1 MILNINTTEKD
12 LIKIS
17 LEDGVKKIEESEKV
31 SNDHSERLLMLIEDT
46 LEKNNYNLQDIEKIS
61 VVSKG
66 GSFTSLRVG
75 VLTANAL
82 AYALNI
88 PAISSDDGKLI
99 DFNDFQVVNPE
110 YDKDPNIGVSKKKS
124 L

>member
-1 MILNINTTEKD
+1 MVLNINTTEKD
-12 LIKIS
+12 LIKIAI
-17 LEDGVKKIEESEKV
+17 EDGVKKIEESEKV
-31 SNDHSERLLMLIEDT
+31 DNSHSEKLLMLIEDT

-99 DFNDFQVVNPE
+99 DFNDFQVVSPE
-110 YDKDPNIGVSKKKS
+110 YDKDPNIGVSKKKP

>member
-1 MILNINTTEKD
+1 MVLNINTTEKG
-12 LIKIS
+12 LIKIAI
-17 LEDGVKKIEESEKV
+17 EDGVKKIEESEKV
-31 SNDHSERLLMLIEDT
+31 DNNHSEKLLMLIENT
-46 LEKNNYNLQDIEKIS
+46 LEKNNYTLEDIEKIS

-88 PAISSDDGKLI
+88 PAVSSDDGKII
-99 DFNDFQVVNPE
+99 DFSDFQVVDPE
-110 YDKDPNIGVSKKKS
+110 YDKDPNIGVSKKKP